1 MLEKRLGIIMYQT
14 STSKGQELVAQRMVR
29 DFNVLGRKA
38 YLITSTYHDGYEI
51 APTAGLLTDKGYYCI
66 EDEVLRIPVIRVGSS
81 LAKWPPRRIV
91 FQDFFS
97 TLNQIVGDFGLNVL
111 ITHSTL
117 WNGPEETAKFVA
129 WRRDMKQVGGYQ
141 DPIVFCHMS
150 HFQEPSLQ
158 RYSISELAYRTAWNK
173 VSLSKI
179 LEVANLILAVTP
191 QEKVAKI
198 KMGARSE
205 KCLLYPGGVDNEVF
219 LRFAAE
225 DTAGFL
231 SRYAIAP
238 GKRIVSY
245 LGTLED
251 RKNPAAVLKVA
262 QSLQADSRVHFILAG
277 QGDSTYGREIID
289 IASTLPNVT
298 YLGEIDE
305 RDKALLIRSSHL
317 NILMSKLEALGIS
330 QLEFMYGGVPV
341 ITSGVGG
348 QAWVV
353 QQGVE
358 GLHLK
363 GPMDIAG
370 AAEAIVRLIEDEN
383 LYRQMSANAKAKAAR
398 YASINLTGELDA
410 AINRELLE
418 EAGLAGLPREL
429 RNSLVKPEFVLK
441 SWSSGTSG
449 IVATNRRLFIRRGLV
464 SKSVLGMRYR
474 NIKAIEHTRR
484 LPWKVPI
491 TGAALSCLAFFAP
504 SWLNFLSESL
514 VTKIKWLVGNVL
526 QTFPAEIISDGWLL
540 ALLPF
545 LVSLI
550 IFLIQARVGFH
561 LFVDGVAPVYLP
573 GKFRQAVEFIRNI
586 QDEDT
591 DKVVQPGS
599 DRDEEDSIID
609 SDIFKGSR

>member
-29 DFNVLGRKA
+29 DFNILGQKA

-51 APTAGLLTDKGYYCI
+51 APVAGLLADKGYYCI
-66 EDEVLRIPVIRVGSS
+66 EDEVLHIPVIRVDSG
-81 LAKWPPRRIV
+81 LAKWPPRRII
-91 FQDFFS
+91 FRDFFS
-97 TLNQIVGDFGLNVL
+97 ILNQIVDDFGLNVL

-129 WRRDMKQVGGYQ
+129 WRRDMKNVGGYQ
-141 DPIVFCHMS
+141 DPLVFCHMS

-179 LEVANLILAVTP
+179 LEVANLVLAVTP
-191 QEKVAKI
+191 QERAAKI

-225 DTAGFL
+225 DTADFL
-231 SRYAIAP
+231 KRYEIAP

-262 QSLQADSRVHFILAG
+262 QSLQADPRIHFVLAG
-277 QGDSTYGREIID
+277 QGDSAYGREVID
-289 IASTLPNVT
+289 TASTLPNVS
-298 YLGEIDE
+298 YIGEIDD
-305 RDKALLIRSSHL
+305 RDKALLIRASYL

-330 QLEFMYGGVPV
+330 QLEFMYGGVPI
-341 ITSGVGG
+341 ITSAVGG

-353 QQGVE
+353 QRGVE
-358 GLHLK
+358 GLHLN

-383 LYRQMSANAKAKAAR
+383 LHRQMSANAKEKAAR

-410 AINRELLE
+410 SINRALLE
-418 EAGLAGLPREL
+418 EAGLAGLPRDL
-429 RNSLVKPEFVLK
+429 VNSLVKPEFVLK

-449 IVATNRRLFIRRGLV
+449 IVATNRRLFIKRGLV
-464 SKSVLGMRYR
+464 SRSVLGMRYR

-504 SWLNFLSESL
+504 SLQNFLSESL
-514 VTKIKWLVGNVL
+514 VTKIKWLAGNIL
-526 QTFPAEIISDGWLL
+526 QALPAEITSDVWLL
-540 ALLPF
+540 ALVPF
-545 LVSLI
+545 FVSLI
-550 IFLIQARVGFH
+550 IFLVQARLGFH
-561 LFVDGVAPVYLP
+561 LFVDGVPPVYLP
-573 GKFRQAVEFIRNI
+573 GKYRQAVEFIRNI
-586 QDEDT
+586 QDGDS
-591 DKVVQPGS
+591 DKVVGPGPEGNKGES
-599 DRDEEDSIID
+599 PID
-609 SDIFKGSR
+609 SDLDI